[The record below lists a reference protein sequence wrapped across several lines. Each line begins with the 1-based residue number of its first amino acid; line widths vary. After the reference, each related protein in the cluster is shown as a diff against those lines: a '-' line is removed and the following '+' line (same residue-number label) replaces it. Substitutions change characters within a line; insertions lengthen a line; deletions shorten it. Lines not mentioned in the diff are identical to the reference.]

1 MTASSLLVLLTAL
14 LQGVDNDTPNSAP
27 ADARKPT
34 YLISAKAHVMIDPLD
49 ARTLADDGPFIETLA
64 GVLNNG
70 DLTDA
75 DKADAFFLMRMKF
88 DWAFIG
94 AASIPPGFTYDR
106 VFGMYL
112 HTYRGY
118 RKALGAG
125 DGHDVKGLLDLA
137 KLRDPEH
144 VVRASSAL
152 LLAAVLD
159 PEATRPTVIELCDPK
174 LVEASVA
181 PPITIHHLALCAA
194 LCDVG
199 DDGFAKLAVLASK
212 FPFEESQEDVLLA
225 LAYSRSAKARELIQ
239 QFAEE
244 QAPKKF
250 DLAAQLALTI
260 VRSRQEPEDF
270 QAWVRPLAAKA
281 ETEEVKQS
289 LLDWAAAEP
298 KPIGPM
304 HPQQG
309 AMKIWDGFH
318 ATIYNNG
325 TRLEFGDKF
334 SGFMARE

>member
-1 MTASSLLVLLTAL
+1 MTASSFLILLATLS
-14 LQGVDNDTPNSAP
+14 QGVANENHSAP

-34 YLISAKAHVMIDPLD
+34 YLVSPKAHAMIDPLD
-49 ARTLADDGPFIETLA
+49 ARTLADDGPFVRTLRD
-64 GVLNNG
+64 VLNNG
-70 DLTDA
+70 DFTDA

-94 AASIPPGFTYDR
+94 AAAVPPGFTYDR

-112 HTYRGY
+112 QTYRGY
-118 RKALGAG
+118 REELRAG
-125 DGHDVKGLLDLA
+125 GRHDVKGLLELA

-159 PEATRPTVIELCDPK
+159 PEATRPAVIGLCDPK

-181 PPITIHHLALCAA
+181 PPIAIHHLALCAA

-199 DDGFAKLAVLASK
+199 DDGFAKLAALASK
-212 FPFEESQEDVLLA
+212 FPAEESQEDVLLA
-225 LAYSRSAKARELIQ
+225 LAYSKSAKTRELIQ
-239 QFAEE
+239 RFAEE
-244 QAPKKF
+244 HAPKKF
-250 DLAAQLALTI
+250 DLAVQLALTI
-260 VRSRQEPEDF
+260 VRSRQEPEAF
-270 QAWVRPLAAKA
+270 QTWVQPLAARA
-281 ETEEVKQS
+281 GTEDVKKS

-304 HPQQG
+304 HPRQG
-309 AMKIWDGFH
+309 AMKVWDGFR
-318 ATIYNNG
+318 ATVYDDG
-325 TRLEFGDKF
+325 ARLTFGDGF